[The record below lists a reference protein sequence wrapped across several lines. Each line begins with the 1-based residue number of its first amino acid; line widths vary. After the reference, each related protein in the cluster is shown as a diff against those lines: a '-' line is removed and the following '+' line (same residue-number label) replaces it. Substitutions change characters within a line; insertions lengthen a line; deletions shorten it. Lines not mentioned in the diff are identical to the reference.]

1 MKKISLLCLVLLLI
15 VAFTSCTEETQ
26 AKGTIKGKVT
36 NSNQPVNGAYVLLLD
51 SGELVAGNQPI
62 GNGMVTNAQGNYT
75 IYLVEPNKY
84 YYIAAVQDMN
94 GDGQYTPG
102 TDKIG
107 YYGNYQ
113 GQSWIPT
120 ELTVAPGEVLED
132 INVTSLLIIPN

>member
-1 MKKISLLCLVLLLI
+1 MKKISLLCLILLI
-15 VAFTSCTEETQ
+15 ALSFVSCSEETQ
-26 AKGTIKGKVT
+26 QKGTIKGKVT
-36 NSNQPVNGAYVLLLD
+36 NSNTPVNGAYVLLLD
-51 SGELVAGNQPI
+51 SGEMVAGNQPI

-94 GDGQYTPG
+94 GDGNYTPG
-102 TDKIG
+102 VDKIG

-120 ELTVAPGEVLED
+120 EITVAPGEILED
-132 INVTSLLIIPN
+132 INVTALNILPA